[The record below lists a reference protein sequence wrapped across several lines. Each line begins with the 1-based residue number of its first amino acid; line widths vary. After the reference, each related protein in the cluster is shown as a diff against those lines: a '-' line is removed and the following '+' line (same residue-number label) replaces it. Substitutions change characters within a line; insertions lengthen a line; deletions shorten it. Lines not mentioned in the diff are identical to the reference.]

1 MRVWKEGT
9 GAKPWRVRG
18 YDETGRKVQRS
29 FQTKAQAEEFDRD
42 VETRKARAAA
52 GLPTQQ
58 GPISLRAL
66 SDLYLENQPAKKSDR
81 WFRAMLG
88 YTLAEFGDYPVRGL
102 RSEEYGRWLHA
113 LPYSAKTKTS
123 ILSTA
128 RQVIKAGVEWGYL
141 ERNPLRPGAVNGPGT
156 KRVRPIR
163 PFETWAE
170 VEATA
175 KAVGK
180 HADVVRFLALTGLR
194 PGELLR
200 LEWRHYAPSF
210 GTIAVPGTKTEAAQR
225 TIPLC
230 APARRLLN
238 SRDRRPLGDDPT
250 DRIFPMNFDEWR
262 DTRWKDAFT
271 TTGLPYRPPYELRH
285 TFATLAL
292 ERGVP
297 IETLSK
303 LLGHTTIDITLKFY
317 AKFTRRKLEQDVALL
332 DNITDPDGHL
342 ADTESSDSA

>member
-1 MRVWKEGT
+1 MRVWKHGN
-9 GAKPWRVRG
+9 GPKPWRVRG
-18 YDETGRKVQRS
+18 TDETGRKVQQS
-29 FQTKAQAEEFDRD
+29 FATKALALEFDRE

-52 GLPTQQ
+52 GLPTQH
-58 GPISLRAL
+58 GPISLRSL
-66 SDLYLENQPAKKSDR
+66 CDLYLENQPAKKSDR

-88 YTLAEFGDYPVRGL
+88 YTLAEFGDFPVRHL
-102 RSEEYGRWLHA
+102 RSEEYGRWLHGLA
-113 LPYSAKTKTS
+113 LAAKTKTS

-128 RQVIKAGVEWGYL
+128 RQVLKAGVEWGYL
-141 ERNPLRPGAVNGPGT
+141 EQNPLRPGAVNGPGT

-163 PFETWAE
+163 PFESWAE
-170 VEATA
+170 VEQVAR
-175 KAVGK
+175 AVGK
-180 HADVVRFLALTGLR
+180 WGDVVRFLALTGLR

-200 LEWRHYAPSF
+200 LEWRHYASSF
-210 GTIAVPGTKTEAAQR
+210 GTLLVPGTKTTASAR

-230 APARRLLN
+230 APARAILDAQPPNLDK
-238 SRDRRPLGDDPT
+238 ST
-250 DRIFPMNFDEWR
+250 RIFPMNFDEWR

-297 IETLSK
+297 IETVSK
-303 LLGHTTIDITLKFY
+303 LLGHTDITITLKFY

-332 DNITDPDGHL
+332 DSVTSKEATNDQP
-342 ADTESSDSA
+342 AQA